1 MHTDK
6 ISNIETS
13 MTDMDGR
20 VGELETCY
28 AALQDEN
35 SKLYAKLGS
44 LENFSR
50 RNNLKVTGLEEKK
63 PPHCFY
69 GKVPDRGFWRG
80 QFHPPA

>member
-50 RNNLKVTGLEEKK
+50 RNNISVTGFEES
-63 PPHCFY
+63 
-69 GKVPDRGFWRG
+69 
-80 QFHPPA
+80 